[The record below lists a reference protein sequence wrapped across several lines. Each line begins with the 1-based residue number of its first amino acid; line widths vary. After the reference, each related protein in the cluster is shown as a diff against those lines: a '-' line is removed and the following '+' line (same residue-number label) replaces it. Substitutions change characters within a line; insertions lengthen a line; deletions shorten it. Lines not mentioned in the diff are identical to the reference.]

1 MSESIEPRK
10 TEIRREDIRRL
21 TQGLVLIALALCV
34 VGVAILIFSGV
45 EWYMPTLALIV
56 GARFGY
62 DRFFAR

>member
-10 TEIRREDIRRL
+10 TAVRHEDIRRL

-34 VGVAILIFSGV
+34 VGAAILIYGGV
-45 EWYMPTLALIV
+45 GWFMPTLALIV